1 MGMFDD
7 ASFDDSV
14 KQANRMIDKA
24 ATVFGVL
31 IFLFFGECFHFNMRF
46 L

>member
-31 IFLFFGECFHFNMRF
+31 IFLFLVSAFI
-46 L
+46 LI